1 MIKAILFDVS
11 GVLHVD
17 GEPVSGAVEALCRV
31 RRAGFAIRYVTNTSR
46 QTSQE
51 TLQSLIKMGFEAN
64 PSEVFTAAAVLKQV
78 LQQRCLR
85 PYCLIHHDLLPEFA
99 DVNQKNPN
107 AVVVADAAEGF
118 SYQNMNRAFQLIMDG
133 APLIGIGLN
142 RYFRQRNQLLLDA
155 GPFITALEYACDIEA
170 EIIGKPAPAFFHAA
184 VASTGFRKEQVL
196 MVGDDAFAD
205 VDGALASGLRAILVQ
220 TGKYAPGDE
229 TTVRHPGASTSPSV
243 VEVAQRLIA
252 QRESLK

>member
-1 MIKAILFDVS
+1 MAIKKTYLSLSEELDPRIIPIIAAIDGVTQMIKAILFDVS

-85 PYCLIHHDLLPEFA
+85 PYCLIHHEI
-99 DVNQKNPN
+99 
-107 AVVVADAAEGF
+107 G
-118 SYQNMNRAFQLIMDG
+118 RA
-133 APLIGIGLN
+133 
-142 RYFRQRNQLLLDA
+142 
-155 GPFITALEYACDIEA
+155 
-170 EIIGKPAPAFFHAA
+170 
-184 VASTGFRKEQVL
+184 
-196 MVGDDAFAD
+196 
-205 VDGALASGLRAILVQ
+205 
-220 TGKYAPGDE
+220 
-229 TTVRHPGASTSPSV
+229 
-243 VEVAQRLIA
+243 
-252 QRESLK
+252 